1 MRVVAVVNAVTAF
14 AIGGLEA
21 ALEVRVLD
29 GCGDRWAALAG
40 LAWQSDRRTG
50 SGTMCA
56 TKY

>member
-29 GCGDRWAALAG
+29 RCGDRWAGSSLAG
-40 LAWQSDRRTG
+40 PAWQSDDWKRH
-50 SGTMCA
+50 
-56 TKY
+56 